1 LLQELGARMLL
12 GVIQA
17 HPSLVRLC
25 GLPLTDDVA
34 MGEIHATS
42 SFGFMGS
49 LVLAERLTSRYVY
62 VWKKSCVHR
71 FDGLIAESD
80 YSTRVV
86 SRDGKVL
93 TRH

>member
-1 LLQELGARMLL
+1 MLL

-25 GLPLTDDVA
+25 GLPLTDDEA

-49 LVLAERLTSRYVY
+49 LVLAERLTSRYL
-62 VWKKSCVHR
+62 WKYSLHHLE
-71 FDGLIAESD
+71 GLV
-80 YSTRVV
+80 R
-86 SRDGKVL
+86 L
-93 TRH
+93 LH